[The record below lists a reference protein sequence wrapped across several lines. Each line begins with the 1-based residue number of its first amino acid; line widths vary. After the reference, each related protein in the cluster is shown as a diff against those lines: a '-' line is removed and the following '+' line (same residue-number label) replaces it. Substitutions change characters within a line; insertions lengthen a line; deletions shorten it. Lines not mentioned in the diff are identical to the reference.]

1 MQAQNKNI
9 LQRFQELEREL
20 QGFSV
25 AQNPDRLK
33 TLGQEL
39 GKLRPMAE
47 KIAEL
52 ERVERAVEESNTAL
66 AQETDADLLAV
77 AQAELADLL
86 QRQTALEND
95 LAQLRRESDS
105 LANRNLIMEIR
116 AGTGGDESA
125 LFAAELFRLY
135 SRYAER
141 RGFDVSLIDTNRTEL
156 GGYKEVVFKISGR
169 GAYGDLKY
177 ESGTHRVQRIPETEK
192 SGRVHTSTI
201 TVAVLP
207 EAEEVE
213 VDIKPEEI
221 KIDVYRAG
229 GHGGQSV
236 NTTDSAV
243 RITHLPTGLVVQCQD
258 ERSQRQNKIKAMG
271 VLRARLFQ
279 HMQDEQQRVRGD
291 QRRAQI
297 GNGDRAEKIRTYNF
311 PQDRITDH
319 RIKQSW
325 HNLKTIMDGDIG
337 AIVAALQN
345 AEAELQSHAH

>member
-1 MQAQNKNI
+1 MQAQNEKI
-9 LQRFQELEREL
+9 LQRFRELEREL
-20 QGFSV
+20 QEVSV

-39 GKLRPMAE
+39 GKVREMAE

-52 ERVERAVEESNTAL
+52 DSVERALTETNRTVM
-66 AQETDADLLAV
+66 QETDREMVAV
-77 AQAELADLL
+77 AQVEASDLE
-86 QRQTALEND
+86 QRKTVLED
-95 LAQLRRESDS
+95 TIEELRRQADT

-116 AGTGGDESA
+116 AGTGGDEST

-141 RGFDVSLIDTNRTEL
+141 RGFHVSLIDANRTEL
-156 GGYKEVVFKISGR
+156 GGYKEVVFKLSGC

-192 SGRVHTSTI
+192 SGRVHTSTV

-207 EAEEVE
+207 EAEEVDVE
-213 VDIKPEEI
+213 IKNEDI

-243 RITHLPTGLVVQCQD
+243 RITHLSTGLVVQCQD

-279 HMQDEQQRVRGD
+279 YRQEEQQRQRGNV
-291 QRRAQI
+291 RRAQI
-297 GNGDRAEKIRTYNF
+297 GTGDRSEKIRTYNF
-311 PQDRITDH
+311 PQDRLTDH
-319 RIKQSW
+319 RIKQNW

-337 AIVAALQN
+337 EIITALKN
-345 AEAELQSHAH
+345 AESEIQRHAD